1 MTSNSIKSR
10 LAALQKIAAQNRGG
24 PAIMILL
31 EDGTWSA
38 CKGPNSLPI
47 VFPTEATAQAYLEE
61 CENIIIIDV

>member
-1 MTSNSIKSR
+1 MASNSIKAR

-24 PAIMILL
+24 PAIMVLL

>member
-1 MTSNSIKSR
+1 MASNSIKAR

-24 PAIMILL
+24 PAIMVLL

-38 CKGPNSLPI
+38 CKGPNSLPV

>member
-1 MTSNSIKSR
+1 MASNSIKAR

-24 PAIMILL
+24 PAIMVLL

-47 VFPTEATAQAYLEE
+47 FFPTEATAQAYLEE

>member
-24 PAIMILL
+24 PAIMVLL

-38 CKGPNSLPI
+38 CKGPNSLPV